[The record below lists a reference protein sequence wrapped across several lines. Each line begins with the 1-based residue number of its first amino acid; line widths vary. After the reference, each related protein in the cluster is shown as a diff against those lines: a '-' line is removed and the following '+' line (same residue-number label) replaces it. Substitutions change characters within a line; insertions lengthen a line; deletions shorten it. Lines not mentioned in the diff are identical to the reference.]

1 MPLDP
6 SLLVP
11 VAFTSFLL
19 LLSKQASQYAIEAS
33 ALQSGSPLFSNTEH
47 GKLNGSLRIALLYFV
62 SLIQDEGPLWL

>member
-11 VAFTSFLL
+11 VAFTFF
-19 LLSKQASQYAIEAS
+19 SKEASKYVIEAS

-47 GKLNGSLRIALLYFV
+47 GKLNGSLRITHLYFV
-62 SLIQDEGPLWL
+62 SLIQDERPLWL